1 MIYLFTALYCEAQI
15 FIKHF
20 HLEKNLENTRFQEF
34 YSEAAG
40 VRLTITGVGEIAAAV
55 AVAGACAKYKPQ
67 EHDILLNAGICAHT
81 AGNEGVFVC
90 NKITELATGKTFY
103 PDILYGHDFKEEAIV
118 TGMSVWNKEESGSC
132 TSEMNSSGTLYDMEA
147 AAVYQ
152 AGAYFFGPHQMMFLK
167 IVSDNGAANMTPK
180 KQAELLNI
188 VRLTEIYQNG
198 LVNWVEKL
206 IEISYRSRRQEDGIS
221 KEYYR
226 QYNESR
232 LLPGSEI
239 LFENEPLLEK
249 LCADLHC
256 SKVMRDSLEQYI
268 RYMELSGTDYVP
280 VIQEMYREELLP
292 CKDKREGKLRFEELK
307 RRLL

>member
-20 HLEKNLENTRFQEF
+20 HLERNIENARFQEF
-34 YSEAAG
+34 YSEEAG
-40 VRLTITGVGEIAAAV
+40 VRLVITGVGEISAAAAV
-55 AVAGACAKYKPQ
+55 GGICMKYSPKA
-67 EHDILLNAGICAHT
+67 DDMLLNVGFCAHT
-81 AGNEGVFVC
+81 AGNEGIFVC

-103 PDILYGHDFKEEAIV
+103 PDILYRHNFKEEALL
-118 TGMSVWNKEESGSC
+118 TGMTVWNGEKGGAGISEEFLG
-132 TSEMNSSGTLYDMEA
+132 ENLYDMEA

-167 IVSDNGAANMTPK
+167 IVSDNGAVNLTPK
-180 KQAELLNI
+180 KQVELLN
-188 VRLTEIYQNG
+188 VDRLVGTYQND

-206 IEISYRSRRQEDGIS
+206 IEIADRSRGREDDI
-221 KEYYR
+221 KDE
-226 QYNESR
+226 
-232 LLPGSEI
+232 LI
-239 LFENEPLLEK
+239 LEK

-307 RRLL
+307 RRLF

>member
-1 MIYLFTALYCEAQI
+1 MHNQQETDGKMIYLFTALYSEAQI

-20 HLEKNLENTRFQEF
+20 HLKKNPENIRFQEF

-67 EHDILLNAGICAHT
+67 EGDMLLNAGICGHM

-103 PDILYGHDFKEEAIV
+103 PDILYRHNFKEEAIV
-118 TGMSVWNKEESGSC
+118 TGMTVWSREESC
-132 TSEMNSSGTLYDMEA
+132 PLTSEMVSFGTLYDMEA

-167 IVSDNGAANMTPK
+167 IASDNGAVNATPK

-188 VRLTEIYQNG
+188 DRLMETYQND
-198 LVNWVEKL
+198 LVNWV
-206 IEISYRSRRQEDGIS
+206 
-221 KEYYR
+221 
-226 QYNESR
+226 
-232 LLPGSEI
+232 
-239 LFENEPLLEK
+239 
-249 LCADLHC
+249 
-256 SKVMRDSLEQYI
+256 
-268 RYMELSGTDYVP
+268 
-280 VIQEMYREELLP
+280 
-292 CKDKREGKLRFEELK
+292 LRK
-307 RRLL
+307 IICC